1 MDTTS
6 IMQDA
11 EEQMKMTIEFLQ
23 ETFSRIRAG
32 RANTH
37 ILDGIRVDYYGSVVP
52 LSNVATVTTPD
63 AKTIMIQ
70 PWEKQMLKVVEKAI
84 MDSDVGITP
93 ENNGEVIR
101 LGIPPLTEERRKQL
115 VKQTKQEGEDA
126 KISIRNAR
134 REGIDGV
141 KKAVKN
147 GLPEDAGKS
156 AEEDLQKLHDRFIK
170 QIDDL
175 FVEKEKEI
183 LSLQSKLAQTAFSAK
198 MNALEEVN
206 GVKFLTAVLPET
218 SPAALRELVD
228 QFRQKNPSA
237 VIALGSA
244 TDGKP
249 ALIAAV
255 SADLIARGLSAGDLI
270 KQLATAIGGGG
281 GGRPDLA
288 QAGGKDPSKL
298 SEALSLVRKYIMDR
312 TA

>member
-1 MDTTS
+1 MDTTA

-183 LSLQSKLAQTAFSAK
+183 LT
-198 MNALEEVN
+198 V
-206 GVKFLTAVLPET
+206 
-218 SPAALRELVD
+218 
-228 QFRQKNPSA
+228 
-237 VIALGSA
+237 
-244 TDGKP
+244 
-249 ALIAAV
+249 
-255 SADLIARGLSAGDLI
+255 
-270 KQLATAIGGGG
+270 
-281 GGRPDLA
+281 
-288 QAGGKDPSKL
+288 
-298 SEALSLVRKYIMDR
+298 
-312 TA
+312 

>member
-1 MDTTS
+1 MDTTA

-170 QIDDL
+170 QVDDL

-183 LSLQSKLAQTAFSAK
+183 LT
-198 MNALEEVN
+198 V
-206 GVKFLTAVLPET
+206 
-218 SPAALRELVD
+218 
-228 QFRQKNPSA
+228 
-237 VIALGSA
+237 
-244 TDGKP
+244 
-249 ALIAAV
+249 
-255 SADLIARGLSAGDLI
+255 
-270 KQLATAIGGGG
+270 
-281 GGRPDLA
+281 
-288 QAGGKDPSKL
+288 
-298 SEALSLVRKYIMDR
+298 
-312 TA
+312 